1 MKYFKCYSWGWFL
14 NMIDRYSRAEM
25 VAIWSEESMYKLWLD
40 IELAVCQA
48 YRDLGKIPKNS
59 IERIREKASF
69 NINRIQELEKQIHHD
84 LIAFLTCVSESI
96 ESDDSRF
103 LHLGLTSSDVKDT
116 ALSLMIKNAGALL
129 DKGLDE
135 LLDNLKN
142 LALTH
147 KNTVCIGR
155 SHGVHAEPTTFGLK
169 ILGFYDDIRRA
180 KKHLKASVD
189 ENSVGM
195 FSGAV
200 GTYANLDPQIEKI
213 ACDVL
218 GLKPAPITTQVIS
231 RDRHAQFVSALA
243 ILASVIERLAIE
255 IRHLQRTEVLEVEEP
270 FYSNQKGSSAMPHK
284 RNPWR
289 SENISGLAR
298 VVRSFTS
305 LACENILLWHERDIS
320 HSSAER
326 IALPDASILVDF
338 IIHRMSQIIKGLN
351 VYPETMLANLNKYG
365 GVIFSQQVL
374 LRLINKGL
382 KREVAYNIVQDF
394 ALAAWNNKNGNF
406 KKALLDS
413 TQVKEYLSKEEID
426 ACFDPSYHLKNID
439 YIFNQVLESG
449 HSARTIF

>member
-1 MKYFKCYSWGWFL
+1 
-14 NMIDRYSRAEM
+14 MIDRYSRAEM

-59 IERIREKASF
+59 IERIKEKASF

-142 LALTH
+142 LALAH

-180 KKHLKASVD
+180 KKHLKASVE

-231 RDRHAQFVSALA
+231 RDRHAQFMSALA

-382 KREVAYNIVQDF
+382 IREVAYNIVQDF

-426 ACFDPSYHLKNID
+426 SCFDPSYHLKNID

>member
-1 MKYFKCYSWGWFL
+1 
-14 NMIDRYSRAEM
+14 MIDRYSRAEM

-59 IERIREKASF
+59 IERIKEKASF

-180 KKHLKASVD
+180 KKHLKAAVD

-231 RDRHAQFVSALA
+231 RDRHAQFMSALA

>member
-1 MKYFKCYSWGWFL
+1 
-14 NMIDRYSRAEM
+14 MIDRYSRAEM
-25 VAIWSEESMYKLWLD
+25 VVIWSEETMYKLWLD

-59 IERIREKASF
+59 IERIKEKASF

-116 ALSLMIKNAGALL
+116 ALSLMIKQAGALL

-147 KNTVCIGR
+147 KNTICIGR
-155 SHGVHAEPTTFGLK
+155 SHGVHAEPTTFGIK

-180 KKHLKASVD
+180 KKHLKAAVD

-200 GTYANLDPQIEKI
+200 GNYANLDPQIEKI
-213 ACDVL
+213 ACEVL

-231 RDRHAQFVSALA
+231 RDRHAQFMSALA

-270 FYSNQKGSSAMPHK
+270 FYTNQKGSSAMPHK

-298 VVRSFTS
+298 VVRSYTG

-326 IALPDASILVDF
+326 VTLPDSSILVDF

>member
-1 MKYFKCYSWGWFL
+1 
-14 NMIDRYSRAEM
+14 MIDRYSRAEM

-59 IERIREKASF
+59 IERIKEKASF

-142 LALTH
+142 LALAH

-180 KKHLKASVD
+180 KKHLKASVE

-231 RDRHAQFVSALA
+231 RDRHAQFMSALA

-426 ACFDPSYHLKNID
+426 SCFDPSYHLKNID

>member
-1 MKYFKCYSWGWFL
+1 
-14 NMIDRYSRAEM
+14 MIDRYSRAEM

-59 IERIREKASF
+59 IERIKEKASF

-142 LALTH
+142 LALAH

-180 KKHLKASVD
+180 KKHLKAAVD

-231 RDRHAQFVSALA
+231 RDRHAQFMSALA

>member
-1 MKYFKCYSWGWFL
+1 
-14 NMIDRYSRAEM
+14 MIERYSRAEM
-25 VAIWSEESMYKLWLD
+25 VVIWSEETMYKLWLD

-59 IERIREKASF
+59 IERIKQKASF

-116 ALSLMIKNAGALL
+116 ALSLMIKQAGALL

-155 SHGVHAEPTTFGLK
+155 SHGVHAEPTTFGIK

-180 KKHLKASVD
+180 KKHLKAAVD

-213 ACDVL
+213 ACEVL
-218 GLKPAPITTQVIS
+218 GLKPVPITTQVIS
-231 RDRHAQFVSALA
+231 RDRHAQFMSALA

-270 FYSNQKGSSAMPHK
+270 FYTNQKGSSAMPHK

-298 VVRSFTS
+298 VVRSYTG

-326 IALPDASILVDF
+326 VALPDASILVDF

>member
-1 MKYFKCYSWGWFL
+1 ML
-14 NMIDRYSRAEM
+14 ERYSRAEM
-25 VAIWSEESMYKLWLD
+25 VEIWSEETMYKFWLD

-59 IERIREKASF
+59 IDRIKEKASF

-129 DKGLDE
+129 DRGLDE
-135 LLDNLKN
+135 LLENLKS
-142 LALTH
+142 LAIAH
-147 KNTVCIGR
+147 KNSVCIGR

-180 KKHLKASVD
+180 KKHLNFAVE

-213 ACDVL
+213 SCEVL

-231 RDRHAQFVSALA
+231 RDRHAQYMSALG
-243 ILASVIERLAIE
+243 ILATVIERLAME

-270 FYSNQKGSSAMPHK
+270 FYTNQKGSSAMPHK

-298 VVRSFTS
+298 IVRSFTS
-305 LACENILLWHERDIS
+305 SAYENILLWHERDIS

-338 IIHRMSQIIKGLN
+338 IINRMSQIIKGLN
-351 VYPETMLANLNKYG
+351 VYPENMLLNLNKFG

-382 KREVAYNIVQDF
+382 KREIAYNIVQDF
-394 ALAAWNNKNGNF
+394 ALSAWNNKNGNF
-406 KKALLDS
+406 KKLLLDS
-413 TQVKEYLSKEEID
+413 SQVKEYLSKEEIE
-426 ACFDPSYHLKNID
+426 ACFDPGYHLKNID
-439 YIFNQVLESG
+439 YIFNQVLDSG
-449 HSARTIF
+449 HVSRTLFQRAS

>member
-1 MKYFKCYSWGWFL
+1 ML
-14 NMIDRYSRAEM
+14 ERYSRAEM
-25 VAIWSEESMYKLWLD
+25 VEIWSEETMYKFWLD

-59 IERIREKASF
+59 IDRIKEKASF
-69 NINRIQELEKQIHHD
+69 NISRIQELEKQIHHD

-129 DKGLDE
+129 DRGLDE

-142 LALTH
+142 LAEAH
-147 KNTVCIGR
+147 KDTVCIGR

-169 ILGFYDDIRRA
+169 ILGFYDDIKRA
-180 KKHLKASVD
+180 KKHLKSAVD

-213 ACDVL
+213 SCDVL

-231 RDRHAQFVSALA
+231 RDRHAQFMSALA
-243 ILASVIERLAIE
+243 ILATVIERLAME

-270 FYSNQKGSSAMPHK
+270 FYTNQKGSSAMPHK

-298 VVRSFTS
+298 IVRSFTS
-305 LACENILLWHERDIS
+305 SSYENILLWHERDIS

-338 IIHRMSQIIKGLN
+338 MIFRMSQIIKGLN
-351 VYPETMLANLNKYG
+351 VYPENMLLNLNKFG

-382 KREVAYNIVQDF
+382 KREIAYNIVQDF
-394 ALAAWNNKNGNF
+394 ALSAWNNKNGNF
-406 KKALLDS
+406 KKSLLDS
-413 TQVKEYLSKEEID
+413 SQVKEYLSKEEIE

-439 YIFNQVLESG
+439 YIFNQVLNSG
-449 HSARTIF
+449 HSSKSIF

>member
-1 MKYFKCYSWGWFL
+1 
-14 NMIDRYSRAEM
+14 MIDRYSRAEM
-25 VAIWSEESMYKLWLD
+25 VEIWSEESMYKLWLD
-40 IELAVCQA
+40 VELAVCQA

-59 IERIREKASF
+59 IERIKEKASF

-169 ILGFYDDIRRA
+169 ILGFYDDISRA
-180 KKHLKASVD
+180 KKHLKASVE

-231 RDRHAQFVSALA
+231 RDRHAQFMSALA

-394 ALAAWNNKNGNF
+394 ALSAWNNKNGNF

-426 ACFDPSYHLKNID
+426 SCFDPSYHLKNID
-439 YIFNQVLESG
+439 YIFSQVLNSG
-449 HSARTIF
+449 HSSRSIF

>member
-1 MKYFKCYSWGWFL
+1 
-14 NMIDRYSRAEM
+14 MIDRYSRAEM

-59 IERIREKASF
+59 IERIKEKASF

-231 RDRHAQFVSALA
+231 RDRHAQFMSALA

>member
-1 MKYFKCYSWGWFL
+1 
-14 NMIDRYSRAEM
+14 MIDRYSRAEM

-59 IERIREKASF
+59 IERIKEKASF

-180 KKHLKASVD
+180 KKHLKASVE

-218 GLKPAPITTQVIS
+218 GLKPSPITTQVIS
-231 RDRHAQFVSALA
+231 RDRHAQFMSALA

>member
-1 MKYFKCYSWGWFL
+1 LGWFL

-59 IERIREKASF
+59 IERIKEKASF

-231 RDRHAQFVSALA
+231 RDRHAQFMSALA

>member
-1 MKYFKCYSWGWFL
+1 
-14 NMIDRYSRAEM
+14 MIDRYSRAEM

-59 IERIREKASF
+59 IERIKEKASF

-180 KKHLKASVD
+180 KKHLKVSVD

-231 RDRHAQFVSALA
+231 RDRHAQFMSALA

>member
-1 MKYFKCYSWGWFL
+1 
-14 NMIDRYSRAEM
+14 MIDRYSRAEM

-59 IERIREKASF
+59 IERIKEKASF

-142 LALTH
+142 LALAH

-180 KKHLKASVD
+180 KKHLKVSVD

-231 RDRHAQFVSALA
+231 RDRHAQFMSALA

-426 ACFDPSYHLKNID
+426 SCFDPSYHLKNID